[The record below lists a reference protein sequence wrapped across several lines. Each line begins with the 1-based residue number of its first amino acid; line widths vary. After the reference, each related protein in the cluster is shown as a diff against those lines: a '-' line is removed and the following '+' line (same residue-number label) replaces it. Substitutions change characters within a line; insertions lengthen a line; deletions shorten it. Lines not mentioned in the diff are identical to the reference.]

1 MFQHDMKKVYPNSG
15 KLNIR
20 LLLTHSPELLQVSDG
35 DSQLLAPSKGGI
47 RVQEIIPLVHR
58 CSESTSI
65 TWHCSRMKGSM
76 TSFLPWRISFLTRAA
91 SPAALAFAVSTTD
104 CLCCRSQTGPTPH
117 TVKCDCP
124 VSALIL
130 RPFGVYPISENMAN
144 SRHHNESFRAVFV
157 CVCVWVGG
165 CVWVWECACAC
176 ACACVCVS
184 LSLSLSVY
192 LSLSLRLSVCLS
204 VCLSICLSLS
214 LSLACAGVMVT
225 HACPVMNLK
234 PAQPT
239 PKARV

>member
-65 TWHCSRMKGSM
+65 TWHCSRIKGSM

-117 TVKCDCP
+117 KVKCDCP
-124 VSALIL
+124 VSALML

-157 CVCVWVGG
+157 CVCV
-165 CVWVWECACAC
+165 
-176 ACACVCVS
+176 CVS
-184 LSLSLSVY
+184 LSLSRSLSVF
-192 LSLSLRLSVCLS
+192 LSLSLCLSVCLS

-214 LSLACAGVMVT
+214 LSHVLG
-225 HACPVMNLK
+225 LW
-234 PAQPT
+234 
-239 PKARV
+239 